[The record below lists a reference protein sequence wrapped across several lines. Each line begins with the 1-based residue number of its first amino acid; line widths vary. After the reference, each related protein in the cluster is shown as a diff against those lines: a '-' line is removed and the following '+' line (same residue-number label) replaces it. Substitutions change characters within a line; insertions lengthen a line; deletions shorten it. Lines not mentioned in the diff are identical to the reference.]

1 MEWLGCEGRINRV
14 CDGMAGECKE
24 NRQTQDMSKL
34 GEHGVCHGGAGE
46 CEVQQHLPVGPTN
59 QFRRTLRQNWAGRD
73 GARIVGVPA
82 ARGFQDGENP
92 TKLDMYEFTEIKE
105 CVTEWVWG
113 ARRSAGKSDNTRH
126 V

>member
-1 MEWLGCEGRINRV
+1 MV
-14 CDGMAGECKE
+14 
-24 NRQTQDMSKL
+24 
-34 GEHGVCHGGAGE
+34 
-46 CEVQQHLPVGPTN
+46 
-59 QFRRTLRQNWAGRD
+59 FRPLVVSRM
-73 GARIVGVPA
+73 VK
-82 ARGFQDGENP
+82 NP